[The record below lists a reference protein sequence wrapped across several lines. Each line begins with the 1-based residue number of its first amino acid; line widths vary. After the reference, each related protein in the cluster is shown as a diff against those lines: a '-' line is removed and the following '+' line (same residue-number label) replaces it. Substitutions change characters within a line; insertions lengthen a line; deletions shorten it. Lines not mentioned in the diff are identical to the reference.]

1 MITYRMRFKH
11 RGFNFTEAC
20 VIDIRG
26 WWVGGGYYF
35 SIIHLVIERQ

>member
-1 MITYRMRFKH
+1 MITYRMRYKQ

-20 VIDIRG
+20 VIDFRG
-26 WWVGGGYYF
+26 GWEGGIFF